1 MLFCLM
7 LSVSQ
12 EFSRCVLV
20 IPACANENIRGTVR
34 KTAQH
39 LVRAELTLSKKIM
52 SALRILPPK

>member
-20 IPACANENIRGTVR
+20 IAACANENIRGTVR
-34 KTAQH
+34 KPAQH
-39 LVRAELTLSKKIM
+39 LVRAELTLSKKIT
-52 SALRILPPK
+52 SALRILAPK